1 MNKILF
7 KYLIQNF
14 LKTFLIMVTI
24 FYCFGILLN
33 LFEEIEFFKNIEAN
47 VFTPLVLTS
56 LIIPSLIIKILP
68 FIIFISSMWFMLKLR
83 NNTELTSLKVYGY
96 SNLKIFFILAITSFI
111 IGWLILF
118 ILNPI
123 TSAMAKFYE
132 KTKSN
137 YSRDID
143 HLVLFNKNGLWIKE
157 QLENQQRIIS
167 AENLEKN
174 IISNLNIYH
183 LNENSNLTEKIFSKK
198 ADITDNE
205 WKLYDVTIFKTK
217 NNVSKQIKKDFYTI
231 ESKYDYDQISNL
243 YKNFDSL
250 SFVDILINY
259 ESHVASGYN
268 NEFLN
273 QSLHSMLTLPF
284 FLLLMTA
291 LAAVLTMNTLRK
303 SDNIKFIIVGLISS
317 IGIFYLKNLSLAL
330 GQTDKIPLILAIWAP
345 IIILSFLIFIGIL
358 QVNEK

>member
-1 MNKILF
+1 MNNILF

-14 LKTFLIMVTI
+14 LKTFLIMVII

-47 VFTPLVLTS
+47 IFTPLVLTS
-56 LIIPSLIIKILP
+56 LIIPSLVIKILP

-96 SNLKIFFILAITSFI
+96 SNLKIFFILAVTSFI

-123 TSAMAKFYE
+123 TSTMAKFYE

-157 QLENQQRIIS
+157 QLNNQQRIIS
-167 AENLEKN
+167 AESLEN
-174 IISNLNIYH
+174 SILSNLNIYH
-183 LNENSNLTEKIFSKK
+183 LNNSSNLVEKIFSKK
-198 ADITDNE
+198 ADITSNE
-205 WKLYDVTIFKTK
+205 WKLYDVSIFVTK

-231 ESKYDYDQISNL
+231 ESKYDFEQINNL

-250 SFVDILINY
+250 SFVDVLINY
-259 ESHVASGYN
+259 ESHINNGYN
-268 NEFLN
+268 SEFLN

-291 LAAVLTMNTLRK
+291 LAAVLTMNTLKR

-330 GQTDKIPLILAIWAP
+330 GQTDKIPLVLAIWAP

-358 QVNEK
+358 QINEK

>member
-1 MNKILF
+1 MNNILF

-14 LKTFLIMVTI
+14 LKTFLIMVVI

-123 TSAMAKFYE
+123 TSTMAKFYE

-157 QLENQQRIIS
+157 QLKNQQRIIS
-167 AENLEKN
+167 AESLEKN
-174 IISNLNIYH
+174 ILSNLNIYH
-183 LNENSNLTEKIFSKK
+183 LNKNSNLTEKIFLK
-198 ADITDNE
+198 
-205 WKLYDVTIFKTK
+205 
-217 NNVSKQIKKDFYTI
+217 KQISQIMSGNSMMYLFFKQKIMFQNKLKK
-231 ESKYDYDQISNL
+231 
-243 YKNFDSL
+243 
-250 SFVDILINY
+250 
-259 ESHVASGYN
+259 
-268 NEFLN
+268 
-273 QSLHSMLTLPF
+273 
-284 FLLLMTA
+284 
-291 LAAVLTMNTLRK
+291 
-303 SDNIKFIIVGLISS
+303 
-317 IGIFYLKNLSLAL
+317 
-330 GQTDKIPLILAIWAP
+330 
-345 IIILSFLIFIGIL
+345 IFI
-358 QVNEK
+358 

>member
-1 MNKILF
+1 MNNILF

-14 LKTFLIMVTI
+14 LKTFLIMVVI

-123 TSAMAKFYE
+123 TSTMAKFYE

-157 QLENQQRIIS
+157 QLKNQQRIIS
-167 AENLEKN
+167 AESLEN
-174 IISNLNIYH
+174 SILSNLNIYH
-183 LNENSNLTEKIFSKK
+183 LNKNSNLTEKIFSKK
-198 ADITDNE
+198 ADITNNE
-205 WKLYDVTIFKTK
+205 WKLYDVSIFVTK
-217 NNVSKQIKKDFYTI
+217 NNVSKQIKKDFYII
-231 ESKYDYDQISNL
+231 ESKYDFEQINNL

-250 SFVDILINY
+250 SFVDVLINY
-259 ESHVASGYN
+259 ESHIAKGYN
-268 NEFLN
+268 SEFLN

-284 FLLLMTA
+284 F
-291 LAAVLTMNTLRK
+291 
-303 SDNIKFIIVGLISS
+303 FIIDDCFSCSS
-317 IGIFYLKNLSLAL
+317 YYEYS
-330 GQTDKIPLILAIWAP
+330 
-345 IIILSFLIFIGIL
+345 
-358 QVNEK
+358 

>member
-1 MNKILF
+1 MNKIIT
-7 KYLIQNF
+7 KYLLTNF
-14 LKTFLIMVTI
+14 FKSILIWVAI
-24 FYCFGILLN
+24 FYCFGIILS